1 MALIQVTPET
11 LRSKS
16 GEVRSLK
23 TEHDTSITKLTTLVH
38 ALNEQW
44 KGTAQDA
51 FVTKFDSMKAQ
62 FTNFSE
68 MLEGYAK
75 LMDESAKNIETAD
88 TQSQTTI
95 NSFG

>member
-1 MALIQVTPET
+1 MAFIQVNPET
-11 LRSKS
+11 LRAKA

-23 TEHDTSITKLTTLVH
+23 TEHDTAIAKLTTLVH
-38 ALNEQW
+38 ALSEQW
-44 KGTAQDA
+44 KGAAQDA
-51 FVTKFDSMKAQ
+51 FVAKFDSMKAQ

-75 LMDESAKNIETAD
+75 LMDESAKNFEATD
-88 TQSQTTI
+88 VGGPGQI